1 MQQTLPPVALTQVN
15 VISWGGQPG
24 RGAVGPQHWTRQ
36 WRKVCS
42 AILKLP
48 PPYPPHL
55 PTTLPF
61 LSYQKSPKPAIETP
75 GLMTPA
81 PHSVCPTLA
90 PSAHT
95 LPILLSADPEVQDL
109 ALKAGIQT
117 SDGSWPGGSGLM
129 LHSAPLWFLRRESCV
144 TLRMP
149 GWGGEAVGQGAAHK
163 DKENRAAG
171 AAR

>member
-1 MQQTLPPVALTQVN
+1 MSSVLGGGSQAGGRQGLRTGLDNGVKCARLSEFPPL
-15 VISWGGQPG
+15 
-24 RGAVGPQHWTRQ
+24 
-36 WRKVCS
+36 
-42 AILKLP
+42 
-48 PPYPPHL
+48 YPPHL

-75 GLMTPA
+75 GLMSPT

-95 LPILLSADPEVQDL
+95 LPIRLSADPEVQDL

-117 SDGSWPGGSGLM
+117 SGGSGLL

-149 GWGGEAVGQGAAHK
+149 GWGGEAAGQGAAHK

-171 AAR
+171 AAG